1 MVYISIIFIS
11 DVCKKNYHLNKK
23 HTIFQTVVDQNFGT
37 RFLYSWLYLEELGIT
52 ETLLFTY
59 YRSKL
64 TNLVRKLQL
73 EFIITVG

>member
-11 DVCKKNYHLNKK
+11 DVCKKNYHLYKK

-37 RFLYSWLYLEELGIT
+37 RLYLEELGIT